1 MEAKIAF
8 PQCTSFACVCRL
20 PFQHRDSSLARYM
33 RQHLTACVT
42 AIHVMHGPVP
52 ISLIEPRESREPALI
67 LSPFETFIALFM
79 KVVVYFCF
87 EVRRQSTAVKMPP
100 PPHTFFTDLRPCI
113 QAEIEIIIL
122 KKINKCKKCLA
133 ISNCL
138 TADKT
143 CYRF

>member
-20 PFQHRDSSLARYM
+20 LFQHRDSSLARYM

-42 AIHVMHGPVP
+42 AIHVMHGPVL
-52 ISLIEPRESREPALI
+52 ISLIEPRENREPALI

-87 EVRRQSTAVKMPP
+87 EVKRQSTAVEEKCFFFF
-100 PPHTFFTDLRPCI
+100 FFTDLCPCI
-113 QAEIEIIIL
+113 QAEIEIIMKQT
-122 KKINKCKKCLA
+122 KKQVQKVFGNK
-133 ISNCL
+133 
-138 TADKT
+138 
-143 CYRF
+143 